1 MESFRN
7 WLSENPRSRPLLL
20 LGLGALLF
28 GLFAGVLMVRHRRH
42 AMAAQVVVGDQVS
55 DSSSVVT
62 SVGDPSGGAPS
73 QEQPGES
80 PQAPKLAWI
89 RDSGT
94 PARSEPALNQ
104 VAIRTLKQGEQVN
117 WIREDDHWDQVRLA
131 DATEVWVQSRQITFT
146 PPASAEKPSG
156 AQVTV
161 TAFYEAIARK
171 DYAAAYS
178 FLTSEWKA
186 ELDFDHFVRG
196 YERTDS
202 LQSEIVRSVPLSSDR
217 TQVDVKVKAVE
228 LGAHVTYMGFYTVER
243 RAAQW
248 QMASGELSRTVDG
261 AAELAP
267 GAPVETVHH
276 ALPQERD
283 QGMVPVET
291 VPNALPPASGPPQ
304 AAPAPTLTPDA
315 QLLPPGTTAA
325 PAPAVTPT
333 AEPTDSPGGGF

>member
-1 MESFRN
+1 
-7 WLSENPRSRPLLL
+7 
-20 LGLGALLF
+20 
-28 GLFAGVLMVRHRRH
+28 
-42 AMAAQVVVGDQVS
+42 MAAQVVVGDQVS

-261 AAELAP
+261 APRFAP
-267 GAPVETVHH
+267 GTRSRDGSRRDRAQRFAPGLG
-276 ALPQERD
+276 A
-283 QGMVPVET
+283 
-291 VPNALPPASGPPQ
+291 
-304 AAPAPTLTPDA
+304 
-315 QLLPPGTTAA
+315 
-325 PAPAVTPT
+325 
-333 AEPTDSPGGGF
+333 SPGGPRSDTHAGCPALASGHHGSPGPRCHPHSRADR